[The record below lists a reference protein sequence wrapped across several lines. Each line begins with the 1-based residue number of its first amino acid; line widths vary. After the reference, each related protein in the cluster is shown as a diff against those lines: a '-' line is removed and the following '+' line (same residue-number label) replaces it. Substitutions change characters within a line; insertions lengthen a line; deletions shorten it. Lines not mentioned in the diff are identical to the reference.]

1 MYLIWVLVV
10 IICTYTVAISGE
22 QHCIDPANCQFYPV
36 HSCYATDDGLVC
48 KNRNK
53 GGFEMSIDPIYTFL
67 YSPMNLHNDTGLPC
81 STIPITDEL
90 INYVDYRGPKVIN
103 VDDLDLIG
111 NCSRMSYCDKH
122 TKTCQPKLPLGSKC
136 QFNMQCYFGI
146 DGIPGHC
153 SNRTCGIREDIP
165 QYYYNAPRW
174 TMGDQWQSA
183 VVAVVITGSIAI
195 CLIVGRLQVKK
206 LATKFKA
213 MMEKWQNPD
222 TTPTPIPFIENE
234 QVWNEHHPQ
243 SKWWKQVP
251 GMNWVYSR
259 LKRGGENEQYY
270 QLNARGDEPP
280 PYRAD

>member
-1 MYLIWVLVV
+1 MYTSPPPKNLTDNV
-10 IICTYTVAISGE
+10 YT
-22 QHCIDPANCQFYPV
+22 HIDQ
-36 HSCYATDDGLVC
+36 
-48 KNRNK
+48 
-53 GGFEMSIDPIYTFL
+53 GGFEMSIEPLYTFT
-67 YSPMNLHNDTGLPC
+67 YTPYNIKNDTGLPC

-90 INYVDYRGPKVIN
+90 INYVDYRGPQVIN

-122 TKTCQPKLPLGSKC
+122 SRTCQPKLPLGSSC
-136 QFNMQCYFGI
+136 QYNMQCYFGI

-153 SNRTCGIREDIP
+153 TNHTCGIREDIP
-165 QYYYNAPRW
+165 QYYYNTPKW

-183 VVAVVITGSIAI
+183 VLGVVITGTIAL
-195 CLIVGRLQVKK
+195 CLIIGRVQVKK
-206 LATKFKA
+206 LFQRFKV

-222 TTPTPIPFIENE
+222 TTPSTFIENE
-234 QVWNEHHPQ
+234 QVWNQHHAEP
-243 SKWWKQVP
+243 KWWKQVP

-259 LKRGGENEQYY
+259 LKRGTEENDQYY